1 MNLKKIKEI
10 IELPLI
16 SDNEKESL
24 VIDEIS
30 NDEEVISHILMIL
43 TSERQRKHKLINEM
57 NVLLSKADIGLREP
71 KLNENGFM
79 QEEITEFY
87 KSSELNHCFKSK

>member
-10 IELPLI
+10 IERPQI
-16 SDNEKESL
+16 SDYEKESL
-24 VIDEIS
+24 IIDEIS
-30 NDEEVISHILMIL
+30 NDEEVISYILMIL

-57 NVLLSKADIGLREP
+57 NLLLSKADIGLREP
-71 KLNENGFM
+71 KLNEDGFM

-87 KSSELNHCFKSK
+87 KSSELNHCFKTE